1 MEAMR
6 LSLVDHEEHQQRE
19 ADRRRNENTRIDI
32 PSDPSSSVSASCGPE
47 LTSSTPSPPTSHIP
61 SRASDSN
68 VDSVVP
74 SSLPAEI
81 PVTTQINIGSA
92 RAPSFNNV
100 DNSSPPRFSPLRAA
114 MSATSTASPV
124 LGDRKGVATPPSE
137 APTVVTA
144 GTTGNTNTRST
155 TSRSRPTPAEVIS
168 TPLQSIN
175 DLDEIPF
182 ASQGASTADA
192 ESFMSQESAQ
202 RERASSYD
210 VLQSSPESEF
220 SREPLL
226 GEMTSTETESRENS
240 VG

>member
-6 LSLVDHEEHQQRE
+6 LSLVDHEEHQQME
-19 ADRRRNENTRIDI
+19 ADRRRNENTRIDT
-32 PSDPSSSVSASCGPE
+32 PSDPSSSVSASYGPE
-47 LTSSTPSPPTSHIP
+47 PTSSTPSPPTSHIP

-74 SSLPAEI
+74 SSP
-81 PVTTQINIGSA
+81 PVTTQTNIGSA
-92 RAPSFNNV
+92 GEPSFNNV
-100 DNSSPPRFSPLRAA
+100 NNSSPPRFSMLRAA

-124 LGDRKGVATPPSE
+124 LGDRNGVATPPSGP
-137 APTVVTA
+137 PTVVAA
-144 GTTGNTNTRST
+144 GTTGDANTRST
-155 TSRSRPTPAEVIS
+155 TSRSRPTPAEVTS
-168 TPLQSIN
+168 TSLPVIN

-192 ESFMSQESAQ
+192 ESFMSQESAH

-210 VLQSSPESEF
+210 VLQSSPESQF

-226 GEMTSTETESRENS
+226 GEMTSIETESRENS